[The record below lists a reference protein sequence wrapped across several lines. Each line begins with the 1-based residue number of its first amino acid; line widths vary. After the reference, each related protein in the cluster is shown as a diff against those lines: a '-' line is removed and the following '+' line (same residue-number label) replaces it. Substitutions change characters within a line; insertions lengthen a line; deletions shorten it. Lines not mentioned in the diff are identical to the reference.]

1 MKIKIEHFKWF
12 DNKPLITE
20 FEGTK
25 EEFEMLLTK
34 GYVTPVKDDADY
46 KFVKR

>member
-1 MKIKIEHFKWF
+1 MKIKLEYFKWF

-25 EEFEMLLTK
+25 KEFEMLFNK
-34 GYVTPVKDDADY
+34 GYIIPISEK
-46 KFVKR
+46 